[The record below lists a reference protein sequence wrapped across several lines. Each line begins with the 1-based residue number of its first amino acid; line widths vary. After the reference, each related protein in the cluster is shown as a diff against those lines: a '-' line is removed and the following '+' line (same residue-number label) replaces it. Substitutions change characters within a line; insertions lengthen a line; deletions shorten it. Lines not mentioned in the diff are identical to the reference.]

1 MPRIRVVIERE
12 GKVVIEGL
20 EYLDD
25 RCLTDLAALLAQ
37 LRQHGLNIDIEQ
49 HVRKEEA
56 LRSGGVTEWRLRQ

>member
-1 MPRIRVVIERE
+1 MPRIRVVIERG

-37 LRQHGLNIDIEQ
+37 LQQLGLNVDIEQ
-49 HVRKEEA
+49 HVKKEEA
-56 LRSGGVTEWRLRQ
+56 LRSGVTEEWRLRQ